1 MYSCYVCDEPLFAV
15 QESNTEAKLSDISA
29 TLSVSLQQDC
39 SCSLSVQ
46 QSLFSC
52 LGTEDSQ
59 TVVFLARLS
68 YTAPPGVDL
77 PSLLTTWVG
86 STPPITVASTQL
98 QVDTTCPVVIDSLE
112 PDGCNV
118 NSPTDAPTDPP
129 TDTPTDPPTDTPTDP
144 PTDTPANPSPDVSVI
159 AAAAGGSVAVLLVV
173 LIIAVAVV
181 IVGSVYYKRSRRR
194 YVYTPVAMYT
204 FVSFYQCR
212 TVAGFQLAK

>member
-1 MYSCYVCDEPLFAV
+1 MYSCYVCDGPLFAV

-29 TLSVSLQQDC
+29 ALSVSLQQDC
-39 SCSLSVQ
+39 SCSLAVQ

-68 YTAPPGVDL
+68 YTALPGVDL
-77 PSLLTTWVG
+77 PSFLTTWVG

-112 PDGCNV
+112 PGGCNV
-118 NSPTDAPTDPP
+118 NSPTDA
-129 TDTPTDPPTDTPTDP
+129 PTDP

-181 IVGSVYYKRSRRR
+181 MVGSVYYKRGRRR

-204 FVSFYQCR
+204 FVHFYQCLP
-212 TVAGFQLAK
+212 VARFQLAK

>member
-1 MYSCYVCDEPLFAV
+1 MHIPNSTNICTYSCYVCDEPLFAV

-29 TLSVSLQQDC
+29 ALSVSLQQEC
-39 SCSLSVQ
+39 SCSLAVQ

-68 YTAPPGVDL
+68 YTALPGVDL
-77 PSLLTTWVG
+77 PSLLTAWVG

-118 NSPTDAPTDPP
+118 NPPIDPP
-129 TDTPTDPPTDTPTDP
+129 TDPTTNSSTDPLNNSTSD
-144 PTDTPANPSPDVSVI
+144 AIV
-159 AAAAGGSVAVLLVV
+159 
-173 LIIAVAVV
+173 IAVAVGVVVLLLMIV
-181 IVGSVYYKRSRRR
+181 ILAIAIATAVMVCCRKRSKYR
-194 YVYTPVAMYT
+194 YALTCRFAVYTAN
-204 FVSFYQCR
+204 S
-212 TVAGFQLAK
+212 

>member
-1 MYSCYVCDEPLFAV
+1 MHIPNSTNVCTYSCYVCDEPLFAV

-29 TLSVSLQQDC
+29 ALSVSLQQDC

-68 YTAPPGVDL
+68 YTALPGVDL

-112 PDGCNV
+112 PDGC
-118 NSPTDAPTDPP
+118 A
-129 TDTPTDPPTDTPTDP
+129 
-144 PTDTPANPSPDVSVI
+144 PSPSTTPSGSADTTAYLILCILIALFVVSI
-159 AAAAGGSVAVLLVV
+159 STHALTLVLL
-173 LIIAVAVV
+173 LV
-181 IVGSVYYKRSRRR
+181 ICRRLR
-194 YVYTPVAMYT
+194 KLD
-204 FVSFYQCR
+204 R
-212 TVAGFQLAK
+212 